1 MIAAE
6 IYVLKID
13 IIDGKDVSVPVKL
26 EKPALIHI
34 SAGFL
39 FGTGT
44 DTDSSKFLYAA
55 CYMIDIIIF

>member
-44 DTDSSKFLYAA
+44 DTYYQCRFQILNWH
-55 CYMIDIIIF
+55 